1 MWTDPVV
8 DEIHEIRQKMLAD
21 VGGDIHALMAKFH
34 EHQDAQSG
42 VVIKGKLPPL
52 TPVEERMKDSEGR

>member
-8 DEIHEIRQKMLAD
+8 EEIHQIRQKMLAD

-42 VVIKGKLPPL
+42 VVIEGKLPPL
-52 TPVEERMKDSEGR
+52 AASKARVKDSAGR

>member
-1 MWTDPVV
+1 
-8 DEIHEIRQKMLAD
+8 MLAD

-42 VVIKGKLPPL
+42 VVIKGKLPRL
-52 TPVEERMKDSEGR
+52 TQAEARVKDSAGR

>member
-8 DEIHEIRQKMLAD
+8 DEIHQIRQKMLAD

-34 EHQDAQSG
+34 EHQDAQCG
-42 VVIKGKLPPL
+42 VVIKGKLPRL
-52 TPVEERMKDSEGR
+52 TQVEKRVKDSAGR